1 MRCIV
6 LLSIQLWT
14 FNNTLQAPKKQ
25 HNRKHLSAQVEWR
38 NIGLLIFLV
47 DVLFV
52 SMQSGRQPSMWLC
65 YRGLFSA
72 WNRMARTQ
80 RGLGTAMCCSAPS
93 FVPHTHSL
101 SLSLIY
107 FRSALS
113 SHHLSPLFSISFHI
127 PFHVPF
133 LSHLFSFL
141 PNNPLYFCLLHHSLS
156 ILFSCSLWA
165 HISPGYVMRC
175 PGLGC

>member
-1 MRCIV
+1 MPCIV
-6 LLSIQLWT
+6 HSTFCSEHSIAHFKYPRISIT
-14 FNNTLQAPKKQ
+14 ER
-25 HNRKHLSAQVEWR
+25 HISGQVER
-38 NIGLLIFLV
+38 TIVFLLFWL
-47 DVLFV
+47 LCC
-52 SMQSGRQPSMWLC
+52 SSAGRQPSMSLC
-65 YRGLFSA
+65 CRGLFSA

-156 ILFSCSLWA
+156 ILFSCSL
-165 HISPGYVMRC
+165 
-175 PGLGC
+175 